1 MLTVGLG
8 LDDDNDAL
16 DFVIE
21 VKHFVLDLNIF
32 SSLSERSSKAERSV
46 AEVGAAGLCLLIL
59 VGVFFTA
66 FPFFFVDYDKMH
78 LESQVAM
85 QVQMVTNEN

>member
-21 VKHFVLDLNIF
+21 VKHFGLDLNIF
-32 SSLSERSSKAERSV
+32 SSLSERSSKAERSA

-59 VGVFFTA
+59 VGGFLLL
-66 FPFFFVDYDKMH
+66 FFFFRQQRQNAFRKPGCNVSANGNK
-78 LESQVAM
+78 
-85 QVQMVTNEN
+85 

>member
-8 LDDDNDAL
+8 LDDDDNDAL

-59 VGVFFTA
+59 VGVFFYC
-66 FPFFFVDYDKMH
+66 FSFFFRQQRQNAFRKPGCNA
-78 LESQVAM
+78 SA
-85 QVQMVTNEN
+85 NGNK